1 MLNIIKNKKIDYIWK
16 DIERIKNK
24 PKYCTGII
32 TESFQDFCERFCQ
45 QESLKNTVNEILD
58 GKVFII
64 KSCFSKEFIDKLKI
78 SFNHF
83 VLSKP
88 SSFHKV
94 LEGCPDFHRVIDE
107 KLSNLYSVKAVKH
120 SAYFF
125 NWNGDPYKLF
135 PEIYDKWRLLKFL
148 GGNAF
153 NEYENNTPKNGVVDR
168 LQILKYPSGGEMDL
182 HCDPDHNQKLFISI
196 YMSKREK
203 NGDYEE
209 GGFYLINDEE
219 ENIDLENHID
229 VGDLGF
235 GYATLMHGVKKINYS
250 KFQEANANFNSESV
264 RWYLGL
270 FSNDSDEIKNRKT
283 AISVKR

>member
-1 MLNIIKNKKIDYIWK
+1 
-16 DIERIKNK
+16 
-24 PKYCTGII
+24 
-32 TESFQDFCERFCQ
+32 
-45 QESLKNTVNEILD
+45 
-58 GKVFII
+58 
-64 KSCFSKEFIDKLKI
+64 
-78 SFNHF
+78 
-83 VLSKP
+83 
-88 SSFHKV
+88 
-94 LEGCPDFHRVIDE
+94 
-107 KLSNLYSVKAVKH
+107 
-120 SAYFF
+120 
-125 NWNGDPYKLF
+125 
-135 PEIYDKWRLLKFL
+135 
-148 GGNAF
+148 
-153 NEYENNTPKNGVVDR
+153 
-168 LQILKYPSGGEMDL
+168 
-182 HCDPDHNQKLFISI
+182 
-196 YMSKREK
+196 MSKREK